1 MPPAPSSSATN
12 RPLTNLF
19 VNEQETNMT
28 TTRAMALDYLL
39 TSTMNRR
46 NMLITAGVAGGG
58 LAAMSAFGN
67 TVAQSMDS
75 TPMPDMGDMSE
86 SGVTFESA
94 VDVLNY
100 ALTLEHLESAFY
112 RDGLAEIG
120 VDGFTALGFQP
131 SVFDS
136 LTAIGEH
143 EAAHVTVLTDVVTQL
158 GGEPVAEAMYD
169 FGYTDAAGFLQV
181 AQALEDTGVAAY
193 QGAAQYLIDEDELLT
208 AALTIHGVEA
218 RHAAYLAL
226 LNATSPFPEAVNPT
240 LTPDEVLEIAT
251 PFIVG

>member
-1 MPPAPSSSATN
+1 MTVSSTNNRAIDRILNAT
-12 RPLTNLF
+12 
-19 VNEQETNMT
+19 M
-28 TTRAMALDYLL
+28 D
-39 TSTMNRR
+39 RR
-46 NMLITAGVAGGG
+46 RMLVTAGAASGGV
-58 LAAMSAFGN
+58 AAMGVFGKA
-67 TVAQSMDS
+67 VAQSMDA
-75 TPMPDMGDMSE
+75 TPMAGMDHSDTEMA
-86 SGVTFESA
+86 FESP

-112 RDGLAEIG
+112 RDGLAAIG
-120 VDGFTALGFQP
+120 VEGITALGFQP

-136 LTAIGEH
+136 LTEIGAH
-143 EAAHVTVLTDVVTQL
+143 EAAHVTTLTDVITQL

-226 LNATSPFPEAVNPT
+226 VNGTSPFPEAVNPT

-251 PFIVG
+251 PFIISAS